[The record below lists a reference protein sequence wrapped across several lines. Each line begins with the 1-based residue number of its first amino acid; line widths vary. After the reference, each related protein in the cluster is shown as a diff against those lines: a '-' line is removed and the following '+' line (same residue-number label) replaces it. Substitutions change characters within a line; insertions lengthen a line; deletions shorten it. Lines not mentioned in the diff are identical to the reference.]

1 MMVMAGGKER
11 TVGEWRALLAS
22 GGFRLE
28 SVTPL
33 SNGSAIIAALPE

>member
-1 MMVMAGGKER
+1 MMALAGGKER

-22 GGFRLE
+22 GGVRLD

-33 SNGSAIIAALPE
+33 SNGMSILAAQPE